1 MPGGK
6 VDDAKAAHAE
16 ADPALREEAVVIR
29 AAVGYDVAH
38 APQDA
43 GIDMCL
49 FAELKYSRDPTH
61 SVIAPDPT
69 KVQN

>member
-1 MPGGK
+1 
-6 VDDAKAAHAE
+6 
-16 ADPALREEAVVIR
+16 
-29 AAVGYDVAH
+29 VGYDVAH